1 MLVEN
6 TTITVSA
13 GRPEDVE
20 AALARIAAYL
30 DSSAHCTGYLLTR
43 DLAPEPADRYLLS
56 ATWDAPRWR
65 GMAWRYFADA
75 LAARGVEYHADLSLR
90 RMADPEVAATAR
102 RGA

>member
-6 TTITVSA
+6 TTVTVTA

-30 DSSAHCTGYLLTR
+30 ESSAHCAGYLLTR
-43 DLAPEPADRYLLS
+43 DLAPADRYLLS

-75 LAARGVEYHADLSLR
+75 LAARGVEYRADVSTR
-90 RMADPEVAATAR
+90 RTAEAEVAAAAR
-102 RGA
+102 RRA